1 MCIRDSLVTE
11 FKLSGTYKGAAASDK
26 SSNNEWTKKMKNII
40 VNSSSGSTINIS
52 KIKAIR
58 YGTKIEQDLNDL
70 VIEIK

>member
-1 MCIRDSLVTE
+1 MN
-11 FKLSGTYKGAAASDK
+11 GQ
-26 SSNNEWTKKMKNII
+26 KKMKNII